1 MVASARLAALRSHAC
16 EPLRLEEP
24 CQRLARA
31 GHCGGSG
38 GAATGPT
45 ARCSSAGLA
54 DVRRH
59 ERSRDKRQRG
69 VVRARRGC
77 GVSFRMRRSQTQH
90 TPRNAGLRAFRA
102 WRPRGL
108 TRAAVQWP
116 SEPSRS
122 ESTRSSRMRAA
133 RRTAARTSPPSR
145 RRARCRRRR
154 RRPRRAGCRAAART
168 PQGMASRA
176 GSGACACALAAR
188 RRIDR
193 STPTTAAS
201 LTWAGTK
208 CRLRRSHARM
218 RA

>member
-69 VVRARRGC
+69 VVRARRGR

-102 WRPRGL
+102 WRPRGKTRERCSGRPNL
-108 TRAAVQWP
+108 RVRRVLEAHACGPRVAQPRARPRRVDVARAAAGVGVALAGQAAGQQLVP
-116 SEPSRS
+116 R
-122 ESTRSSRMRAA
+122 RAW
-133 RRTAARTSPPSR
+133 
-145 RRARCRRRR
+145 RRARDQERARARLLPGAASIGA
-154 RRPRRAGCRAAART
+154 RRPRL
-168 PQGMASRA
+168 PV
-176 GSGACACALAAR
+176 
-188 RRIDR
+188 
-193 STPTTAAS
+193 
-201 LTWAGTK
+201 
-208 CRLRRSHARM
+208 
-218 RA
+218 